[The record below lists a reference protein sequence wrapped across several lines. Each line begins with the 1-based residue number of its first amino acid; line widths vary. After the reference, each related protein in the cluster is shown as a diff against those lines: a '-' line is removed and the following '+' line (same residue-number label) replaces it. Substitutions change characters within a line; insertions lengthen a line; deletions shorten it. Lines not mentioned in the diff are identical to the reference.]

1 VQVIYIE
8 LREHALRRVK
18 TNFLFQVGFG
28 GMGMLREHV
37 LRGRVNADTVL
48 AVEVEF
54 CTHGF
59 DGVGR

>member
-1 VQVIYIE
+1 M
-8 LREHALRRVK
+8 LRGRVK
-18 TNFLFQVGFG
+18 IYFFKKKIQVGFG

>member
-1 VQVIYIE
+1 
-8 LREHALRRVK
+8 
-18 TNFLFQVGFG
+18 
-28 GMGMLREHV
+28 MLREHV

-59 DGVGR
+59 DGVGRCVCVREREREWVGGRERERERER